1 MQEGREFWIRE
12 GRYIPVISLRK
23 FYHIPGTPRIGSEIM
38 AYIKGSTRE
47 LCIVADRVADQGSL
61 VEKSL
66 PAILGKHFK
75 KYIEDLA
82 RNTGGGKTHE

>member
-1 MQEGREFWIRE
+1 
-12 GRYIPVISLRK
+12 
-23 FYHIPGTPRIGSEIM
+23 M

-66 PAILGKHFK
+66 PAILGKHFN
-75 KYIEDLA
+75 KYTGISGCSLLGDGTICLQLDIEDLA